1 MRVIYHLFTFSFAC
15 VMIYPLVWMIMG
27 SFKDTTEIFR
37 HAEHLLPQSFHL
49 GNYIKGWKGF
59 ANVSFTVFFK
69 NSLIISGLATVGA
82 VCSSAIIA
90 YGFARCNF
98 KGKGIWFSAMPVSY
112 THLVYDCLRG
122 LGLLEVSKIQ
132 PEDCYCYSGWIF

>member
-69 NSLIISGLATVGA
+69 NSLIINLREKEYG
-82 VCSSAIIA
+82 SSQC
-90 YGFARCNF
+90 FDPFRCR
-98 KGKGIWFSAMPVSY
+98 S
-112 THLVYDCLRG
+112 R
-122 LGLLEVSKIQ
+122 LL
-132 PEDCYCYSGWIF
+132 